1 MANQKTTCSGGSQPL
16 TDPQRTPSYEE
27 TEVMLAASGRSS
39 GSATAITYEPRVGT
53 SVIPASP
60 HAQKG
65 QGNRTI
71 RFFKFF
77 KNENAIKDKLSSP

>member
-27 TEVMLAASGRSS
+27 TEVMLAAAGRSS

-60 HAQKG
+60 RGRKKG
-65 QGNRTI
+65 SKIVTI
-71 RFFKFF
+71 RFF